1 MYYFCTI
8 KRIQYKKTNIMK
20 QSTKDTIV
28 QVAGTLF
35 AKYGF
40 YKTSMDEVAKVAR
53 KAKGSLYYH
62 FRSKEDLFKEV
73 LSRELDGVKSGL
85 MEVVKE
91 HSGPNDRLIFYYLK
105 NRMELLAK
113 AEIYHETLKADL
125 NERFAFL
132 DDVRTQFSLWEKNF
146 FKNIVQKGIEEGAV
160 DPKLN
165 LNMAVEVFFLIS
177 KNTEISFF
185 VQNRFE
191 EFAPHFDDLIE
202 ILIKGIR
209 P

>member
-1 MYYFCTI
+1 
-8 KRIQYKKTNIMK
+8 MK
-20 QSTKDTIV
+20 LNTKDTIV
-28 QVAGTLF
+28 QVAGNLF

-73 LSRELDGVKSGL
+73 LARELESVKSGL
-85 MEVVKE
+85 SEVVKE
-91 HSGPNDRLIFYYLK
+91 HNGANDRLIFFYLK
-105 NRMELLAK
+105 KRMELLSK
-113 AEIYHETLKADL
+113 AEIYHEALKADL
-125 NERFAFL
+125 NERFSFL

-146 FKNIVQKGIEEGAV
+146 FKNIIQKGIEEVVV

>member
-1 MYYFCTI
+1 
-8 KRIQYKKTNIMK
+8 MK
-20 QSTKDTIV
+20 LNTKDTIV
-28 QVAGTLF
+28 QVAGNLF

-73 LSRELDGVKSGL
+73 LARELEGVKSGL
-85 MEVVKE
+85 SEVVKE
-91 HSGPNDRLIFYYLK
+91 HNGANDRLIFFYLK
-105 NRMELLAK
+105 KRMELLSK
-113 AEIYHETLKADL
+113 AEIYHEALKADL
-125 NERFAFL
+125 NERFSFL

-146 FKNIVQKGIEEGAV
+146 FKNIIQKGIEEEVV

>member
-1 MYYFCTI
+1 
-8 KRIQYKKTNIMK
+8 MK
-20 QSTKDTIV
+20 LNTKDTIV
-28 QVAGTLF
+28 QVAGNLF

-73 LSRELDGVKSGL
+73 LARELEGVKSGL
-85 MEVVKE
+85 SEVVKE
-91 HSGPNDRLIFYYLK
+91 HNGANDRLIFFYLK
-105 NRMELLAK
+105 KRMELLSK
-113 AEIYHETLKADL
+113 AEIYHEALKADL
-125 NERFAFL
+125 NERFSFL

-146 FKNIVQKGIEEGAV
+146 FKNIIQKGIEEGVV

>member
-1 MYYFCTI
+1 
-8 KRIQYKKTNIMK
+8 
-20 QSTKDTIV
+20 
-28 QVAGTLF
+28 
-35 AKYGF
+35 
-40 YKTSMDEVAKVAR
+40 
-53 KAKGSLYYH
+53 
-62 FRSKEDLFKEV
+62 
-73 LSRELDGVKSGL
+73 
-85 MEVVKE
+85 
-91 HSGPNDRLIFYYLK
+91 
-105 NRMELLAK
+105 MELLAK

-160 DPKLN
+160 DPKFN

>member
-1 MYYFCTI
+1 
-8 KRIQYKKTNIMK
+8 MK
-20 QSTKDTIV
+20 LNTKDTIV
-28 QVAGTLF
+28 QVAGNLF

-73 LSRELDGVKSGL
+73 LARELEGVKSGL
-85 MEVVKE
+85 SEVVKE
-91 HSGPNDRLIFYYLK
+91 HNGANDRLIFFYLK
-105 NRMELLAK
+105 KRMELLSK
-113 AEIYHETLKADL
+113 AEIYHEALKADL

-146 FKNIVQKGIEEGAV
+146 FKNIVQKGIEEGVV

-185 VQNRFE
+185 VQKRFE

>member
-1 MYYFCTI
+1 
-8 KRIQYKKTNIMK
+8 MK
-20 QSTKDTIV
+20 LNTKDTIV
-28 QVAGTLF
+28 QVAGNLF

-73 LSRELDGVKSGL
+73 LARELESVKSGL
-85 MEVVKE
+85 SEVVKE

-105 NRMELLAK
+105 KRMELLAK

-132 DDVRTQFSLWEKNF
+132 DDVRTQFSLWEKIVV
-146 FKNIVQKGIEEGAV
+146 KKRVQKGVEEGAV

-165 LNMAVEVFFLIS
+165 LDMAVEVFFLIS

-202 ILIKGIR
+202 ILIRGIS
-209 P
+209 PAKV

>member
-1 MYYFCTI
+1 
-8 KRIQYKKTNIMK
+8 MK
-20 QSTKDTIV
+20 LNTKDTIV
-28 QVAGTLF
+28 QVAGNLF

-73 LSRELDGVKSGL
+73 LARELESVKSGL
-85 MEVVKE
+85 SEVVKE
-91 HSGPNDRLIFYYLK
+91 HNGANDRLIFFYLK
-105 NRMELLAK
+105 KRMELLSK
-113 AEIYHETLKADL
+113 AEIYHEALKADL
-125 NERFAFL
+125 NERFSFL

-146 FKNIVQKGIEEGAV
+146 FKNIIQKGIEEGVV

>member
-1 MYYFCTI
+1 
-8 KRIQYKKTNIMK
+8 MK
-20 QSTKDTIV
+20 QNTKDTIV
-28 QVAGTLF
+28 QVAGNLF

-73 LSRELDGVKSGL
+73 LARELEGVKSGL
-85 MEVVKE
+85 SEVVKE
-91 HSGPNDRLIFYYLK
+91 HNGSNDRLIFFYLK
-105 NRMELLAK
+105 KRMELLSK
-113 AEIYHETLKADL
+113 AEIYHEALKADL
-125 NERFAFL
+125 NERFSFL

-146 FKNIVQKGIEEGAV
+146 FKNIIQRGIEEGAV

-177 KNTEISFF
+177 KNTEMSFF